1 MPTSASRSARQR
13 YGVRRRHVA
22 ETFLLMPKQCR
33 LRAGHLLTDEPKV
46 AGFAQLA
53 NWSREL
59 ASVRPE
65 LLRFTNLLPNYAPV
79 GSGSIGIGAPS
90 YDAYI
95 ARYIAEVKPQLLC
108 VDVRQRCFLD
118 LPRFP
123 SR

>member
-1 MPTSASRSARQR
+1 MSRPPRLCTSAS
-13 YGVRRRHVA
+13 
-22 ETFLLMPKQCR
+22 FIR
-33 LRAGHLLTDEPKV
+33 LRGRKRKDSTA
-46 AGFAQLA
+46 
-53 NWSREL
+53 
-59 ASVRPE
+59 RPE

-79 GSGSIGIGAPS
+79 GSGSIGSGAPS

-95 ARYIAEVKPQLLC
+95 ASYIAEVKPQLLC